1 MATQQQ
7 TFDFA
12 VKEQV
17 VGGRSVSLAPA
28 SNKALSSKVSA
39 SKISAEE
46 RPSEERLPAVRACQV
61 VPDLPTVT
69 DRPVT
74 RLIAPL
80 LIAPLLI
87 APLLIARRYC
97 GNCDRKWGASARL
110 PNRIARPP
118 FPPVVMP
125 WIVCFLKGDCG
136 STGSP
141 SG

>member
-46 RPSEERLPAVRACQV
+46 RPSRKGCLRFGRARWC
-61 VPDLPTVT
+61 
-69 DRPVT
+69 
-74 RLIAPL
+74 LISRPL
-80 LIAPLLI
+80 LIAL
-87 APLLIARRYC
+87 
-97 GNCDRKWGASARL
+97 
-110 PNRIARPP
+110 
-118 FPPVVMP
+118 
-125 WIVCFLKGDCG
+125 
-136 STGSP
+136 
-141 SG
+141 